1 MSEVYAMSDLFMTR
15 LHELTILIYC
25 ASVLLYFIDFLNRN
39 RKANQIAFW
48 LLAFVWLLQTLFLF
62 LYMRETGR
70 FPVLTLF
77 EGLYFYA
84 WVLVSLSLIINR
96 LMKVDFIVFFTNILG
111 FIIMAIH
118 TFAPPHYESN
128 LMSEQLVSELL
139 LIHIV
144 LAILSYG
151 AFSISFVFSML
162 YLLQYELLKRKKWV
176 KLLWRI
182 ADLTKLEKMSYV
194 LNVIGVPLLLLSL
207 ILGLQWAWIK
217 INDFVWFDPKVITSF
232 IVLAGFSINL
242 YLRVGLGKHGRSLA
256 LWNIG
261 SFLVVLINFFLSGQL
276 SSFHFWYE

>member
-1 MSEVYAMSDLFMTR
+1 MSDLFMTR
-15 LHELTILIYC
+15 LHELTIVVYA

-48 LLAFVWLLQTLFLF
+48 LLAFVWVLQTLFLF

-77 EGLYFYA
+77 EGLYFYT

-96 LMKVDFIVFFTNILG
+96 LMKVDFIVFFTNMLG
-111 FIIMAIH
+111 FVIMAIH
-118 TFAPPHYESN
+118 TFAPPLFESN
-128 LMSEQLVSELL
+128 LMSEQLISELL

-144 LAILSYG
+144 MAILSYG
-151 AFSISFVFSML
+151 AFSFSFVFSML
-162 YLLQYELLKRKKWV
+162 YLLQYELLKRKKWG

-182 ADLTKLEKMSYV
+182 ADLQKLEKMSYI

-217 INDFVWFDPKVITSF
+217 INDFFWLDAKVIGSF
-232 IVLAGFSINL
+232 LALAGFSISL
-242 YLRVGLGKHGRSLA
+242 YLRVGLGKQGRSLA
-256 LWNIG
+256 FWNIG
-261 SFLVVLINFFLSGQL
+261 SFLIVLINFFLFGQL

>member
-1 MSEVYAMSDLFMTR
+1 MSDLFMTR
-15 LHELTILIYC
+15 MHELTILVYC

-39 RKANQIAFW
+39 RKANKIAFW
-48 LLAFVWLLQTLFLF
+48 LLAFVWLLQTLFLL
-62 LYMRETGR
+62 LYMFETGR

-77 EGLYFYA
+77 EGLYFYT
-84 WVLVSLSLIINR
+84 WILVSLSLIINR

-111 FIIMAIH
+111 FIIMCIH
-118 TFAPPHYESN
+118 TFAPQHLESN
-128 LMSEQLVSELL
+128 LIAEQMVSELL
-139 LIHIV
+139 LIHII

-151 AFSISFVFSML
+151 AFSISFVFSLL
-162 YLLQYELLKRKKWV
+162 YLLQYELLKRKKWG

-182 ADLTKLEKMSYV
+182 ADLTKLEKMSYI

-217 INDFVWFDPKVITSF
+217 IHDFVWYDSKVIGSF
-232 IVLAGFSINL
+232 FVLLVFSIYL
-242 YLRVGLGKHGRSLA
+242 YLRVAQGKHGRSLA

-261 SFLVVLINFFLSGQL
+261 SFLIVLINFFLFGQL

>member
-1 MSEVYAMSDLFMTR
+1 MSELFMAR
-15 LHELTILIYC
+15 LHELTILVYC

-48 LLAFVWLLQTLFLF
+48 LLAFVWVLQTLFLF

-84 WVLVSLSLIINR
+84 WVLVSLSLMINR
-96 LMKVDFIVFFTNILG
+96 LMQVDFIVFFTNILG

-118 TFAPPHYESN
+118 TFAPPQYESN

-217 INDFVWFDPKVITSF
+217 INDFVWFDSKVIGSF
-232 IVLAGFSINL
+232 IVLAGFSIYL

-261 SFLVVLINFFLSGQL
+261 SFLIVLINFFLSGQL